1 MHVSLRVLTLA
12 CIGALFVA
20 GCKDSPPDASA
31 SGRGPARKAKAAYTA
46 TTEKVGHVQWGADD
60 NTLVKNVP
68 EEAAPVAP
76 SAFVMDSSGRA
87 HVLDRAANRI
97 QIFEQQGSRWSQ
109 TKAIPLPEGDYVDL
123 ERKGAGYILLDR
135 DLREA
140 VTFVDGTGKET
151 STVRLAGDHIPE
163 AGYVKALRVR
173 NDNVWV
179 QLADN
184 TLVQVTDG
192 SEAASERHFEMGILA
207 TNGKRLLP
215 IVKRPSD
222 VRVGYLTETDKGAL
236 ATLAFDSPVAAVT
249 GFEVDKLGQ
258 TYVVVEV
265 ENSAGEVSDQIVVVL
280 NRDGDELARGKLPI
294 DESGLGCVRPLRL
307 GEDGKLYQMRLT
319 DDGVDFTR
327 FVQ

>member
-12 CIGALFVA
+12 CAGALFVA
-20 GCKDSPPDASA
+20 GCKDSPPDAS
-31 SGRGPARKAKAAYTA
+31 GTDRGSSRKPKAAYTA

-60 NTLVKNVP
+60 STLVKNVP

-76 SAFVMDSSGRA
+76 AAFVMESSGRA

-109 TKAIPLPEGDYVDL
+109 KKSIPLPEGDYVDL
-123 ERKGAGYILLDR
+123 ERNGSGYILLDR

-140 VTFVDGTGKET
+140 VTFVDATGKET

-163 AGYVKALRVR
+163 AGYVKALRFR
-173 NDNVWV
+173 DNNVWV

-184 TLVQVTDG
+184 SLVRVTDG
-192 SEAASERHFEMGILA
+192 TEAASERTVQLGLQA
-207 TNGKRLLP
+207 TSGKRLLP

-222 VRVGYLTETDKGAL
+222 VRVGYIGDTDKGAL
-236 ATLAFDSPVAAVT
+236 ATLAFDSPVATVT
-249 GFEVDKLGQ
+249 GFEIDKLGQ
-258 TYVVVEV
+258 TFVVVEV
-265 ENSAGEVSDQIVVVL
+265 ENTAGEVSEQIVVVL
-280 NRDGDELARGKLPI
+280 NRDGDELARGKLPV
-294 DESGLGCVRPLRL
+294 DDSGLGCVRPLRL

>member
-12 CIGALFVA
+12 CVGALFVA
-20 GCKDSPPDASA
+20 GCKDSPPEASA
-31 SGRGPARKAKAAYTA
+31 TGRGTARKAKAAYTA

-60 NTLVKNVP
+60 STLVKNVP

-97 QIFEQQGSRWSQ
+97 QIFEQKTSRWTQ
-109 TKAIPLPEGDYVDL
+109 TKSIPLPSGDYIDL
-123 ERKGAGYILLDR
+123 ERNGPGYILLDR

-140 VTFVDGTGKET
+140 VTFIDGSGNET

-163 AGYVKALRVR
+163 SGYVKALRLR
-173 NDNVWV
+173 DNNVWV

-184 TLVQVTDG
+184 SLVQITNG
-192 SEAASERHFEMGILA
+192 TEAATERTVQLGLQAM
-207 TNGKRLLP
+207 NGKRLLP

-222 VRVGYLTETDKGAL
+222 VRVGYIGESDKGAF
-236 ATLAFDSPVAAVT
+236 ATLGFDSPVAAVT

-258 TYVVVEV
+258 TFLVVEV
-265 ENSAGEVSDQIVVVL
+265 ENTAGEVSDQIVVVL
-280 NRDGDELARGKLPI
+280 NREGDELARGKLAV
-294 DESGLGCVRPLRL
+294 DDSGLGCVRPIRL

-319 DDGVDFTR
+319 EDGVDFTR